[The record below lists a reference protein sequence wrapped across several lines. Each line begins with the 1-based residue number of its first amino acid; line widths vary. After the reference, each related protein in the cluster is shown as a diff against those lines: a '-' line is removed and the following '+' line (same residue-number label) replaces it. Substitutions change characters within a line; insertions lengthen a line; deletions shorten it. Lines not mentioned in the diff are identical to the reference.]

1 MKYALV
7 ALVLTGVLMVAACDG
22 QKSRPSHVFRSEYAG
37 LTLEIPCNAT
47 ETRKDSY
54 KYAAG
59 ERFGFDWMC
68 EIDSYRYVINYGDH
82 NPDTPESVD
91 TFLNYS
97 KGDIEIAMKDTIRET
112 KEISIDGKKSYKFLF
127 SNGKATR
134 MLAALT
140 ANERGIL
147 HVQMIRLD
155 GNDLT
160 ESDRKNFD
168 QILGSV
174 RFVDK

>member
-1 MKYALV
+1 MKN
-7 ALVLTGVLMVAACDG
+7 
-22 QKSRPSHVFRSEYAG
+22 K
-37 LTLEIPCNAT
+37 
-47 ETRKDSY
+47 
-54 KYAAG
+54 
-59 ERFGFDWMC
+59 
-68 EIDSYRYVINYGDH
+68 
-82 NPDTPESVD
+82 
-91 TFLNYS
+91 
-97 KGDIEIAMKDTIRET
+97 IREM
-112 KEISIDGKKSYKFLF
+112 KKIKKKKKKSYKFLF

-134 MLAALT
+134 ILAALT

-147 HVQMIRLD
+147 HVRMIRLD